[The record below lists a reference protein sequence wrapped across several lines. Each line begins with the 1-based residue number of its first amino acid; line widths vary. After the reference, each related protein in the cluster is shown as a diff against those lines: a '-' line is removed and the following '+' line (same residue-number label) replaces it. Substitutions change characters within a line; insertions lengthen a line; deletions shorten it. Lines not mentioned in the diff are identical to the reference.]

1 MAKIKSF
8 AEKML
13 KSTKIKDDFET
24 YKVIRANKTSKDSIR
39 YDHHIVKVTKGNNE
53 IEELGLQ

>member
-1 MAKIKSF
+1 MAKTKSF

-24 YKVIRANKTSKDSIR
+24 YKVIRANTTAKGSIR
-39 YDHHIVKVTKGNNE
+39 YENHIAKVTKGDNE
-53 IEELGLQ
+53 IKELGLE